1 MAGRRR
7 LMIVLGTR
15 PEAIKLAPVI
25 LGARERPEDFETVVV
40 ATGQHRE
47 LVDQVLGLFDL
58 AVDVSLAIMQP
69 DQRLAYVTGA
79 VLDGVGRAVREW
91 RPDRVVV
98 QGDTTTAFAGA
109 LAAFYERVPVA
120 HVEAGLRTYD
130 RGHPF
135 PEELNRR
142 LISHIADDHFA
153 PTAAARQNL
162 LSEGVPAE
170 RIRVTG
176 NTGIDALLLTLARHG
191 GHRDLAR
198 RAGRTLLLTAHRR
211 ENHGAPL
218 EAICRAVQALLD
230 AFPDL
235 RVVWPVHP
243 NPRVSETVRA
253 RLGGHPRAELC
264 APLDYRAF
272 VLAMSEADVILT
284 DSGGVQEEAPSLGKP
299 VLVLREATE
308 RLEGVAAGTA
318 RLVGTDERAIVEE
331 TSALLLHGDRDW
343 RITRGRN
350 PYGDGQAAG
359 RILSALAGRTA
370 RQPRAL
376 PALGAAA

>member
-1 MAGRRR
+1 MR

-25 LGARERPEDFETVVV
+25 LGARQRGRDFQTVVV

-47 LVDQVLGLFDL
+47 LVDQVLSLFDL
-58 AVDVSLAIMQP
+58 AVDVDLRVMRP
-69 DQRLAYVTGA
+69 DQRLEYLTGA
-79 VLDGVGRAVREW
+79 VLDGVGRAVREL
-91 RPDRVVV
+91 RPDRVIV
-98 QGDTTTAFAGA
+98 QGDTTSAFAAA
-109 LAAFYERVPVA
+109 LAAFYQHVPVA

-130 RGHPF
+130 KRQPF

-142 LISHIADDHFA
+142 LISHIAEYHFA

-162 LSEGVPAE
+162 LAEGVDAE
-170 RIRVTG
+170 RIWVTG

-191 GHRDLAR
+191 TPRDGRR

-218 EAICRAVQALLD
+218 EAICRGVLALLD

-235 RVVWPVHP
+235 RVICPVHP
-243 NPRVSETVRA
+243 NPQVSTTMHGL
-253 RLGGHPRAELC
+253 LGAHPRVELT

-272 VLAMSEADVILT
+272 VLAMSAADVILT

-299 VLVLREATE
+299 VLVLRDATE

-318 RLVGTDERAIVEE
+318 RLVGTDEKAIVEE
-331 TSALLLHGDRDW
+331 TAAVLVDGGRDW
-343 RITRGRN
+343 RITRARN
-350 PYGDGQAAG
+350 PYGDGQATQ
-359 RILSALAGRTA
+359 RILSALAGAGVRSPA
-370 RQPRAL
+370 QPVL
-376 PALGAAA
+376 NAAA

>member
-1 MAGRRR
+1 MDGPSR

-25 LGARERPEDFETVVV
+25 LGARERTQHFQTVVV

-58 AVDVSLAIMQP
+58 TVDVDLAIMRP
-69 DQRLAYVTGA
+69 DQRLSYVTGA
-79 VLDGVGRAVREW
+79 VLEGVSRAVRKLS
-91 RPDRVVV
+91 PHRVIV
-98 QGDTTTAFAGA
+98 QGDTTTAVAAA

-130 RGHPF
+130 KGQPF

-142 LISHIADDHFA
+142 LISHIADHHFA
-153 PTAAARQNL
+153 PTTAARQNL
-162 LSEGVPAE
+162 LSEGVEAE
-170 RIRVTG
+170 RIWVTG
-176 NTGIDALLLTLARHG
+176 NTGIDALLMTLARHG
-191 GHRDLAR
+191 APGDRPR
-198 RAGRTLLLTAHRR
+198 PPGRTLLLTAHRR

-218 EAICRAVQALLD
+218 EAICRAVLALLE

-235 RVVWPVHP
+235 RVVCPVHP
-243 NPRVSETVRA
+243 NPRVSATVTA
-253 RLGGHPRAELC
+253 LLGRHPRAQLTP
-264 APLDYRAF
+264 PLDYRAF
-272 VLAMSEADVILT
+272 VLAMSAADVILT

-299 VLVLREATE
+299 VLVLRDASE

-331 TSALLLHGDRDW
+331 TAALLTDGGRDW
-343 RITRGRN
+343 RITRARN
-350 PYGDGQAAG
+350 PYGDGQAAR
-359 RILSALAGRTA
+359 RILSTLA
-370 RQPRAL
+370 
-376 PALGAAA
+376 GAAARPRAVPVLDAAA